1 MTNFTAIEKDA
12 LLKSIQYW
20 SDKWDFECP
29 TLFGLKRSDLVE
41 IVKEWPASLST
52 SEERTLVACL
62 GSLRELLHGASAV
75 SRSVVPE
82 IIGIPYEEASALCG
96 QIHSEYKDAI

>member
-20 SDKWDFECP
+20 IDKWDFECP
-29 TLFGLKRSDLVE
+29 TLFGLERSDLVG
-41 IVKEWPASLST
+41 IVKGWPTSLST
-52 SEERTLVACL
+52 SEEHTLIACL

-96 QIHSEYKDAI
+96 QIHSECQNAL

>member
-1 MTNFTAIEKDA
+1 MKNLTAIENEA

-20 SDKWDFECP
+20 IDKWDFECP
-29 TLFGLKRSDLVE
+29 TLFGLEKSDLIE

-52 SEERTLVACL
+52 DEERTLTACL

-75 SRSVVPE
+75 SRSVVSE
-82 IIGIPYEEASALCG
+82 IIGIQYEEASALCG
-96 QIHSEYKDAI
+96 KIHSECQNAL

>member
-20 SDKWDFECP
+20 IDRWDFECP
-29 TLFGLKRSDLVE
+29 TLFGLERSDLVE
-41 IVKEWPASLST
+41 IVKGWPASLSINEKCT
-52 SEERTLVACL
+52 FIACL

-75 SRSVVPE
+75 SRSAVPA

-96 QIHSEYKDAI
+96 KIHSECQNVL

>member
-20 SDKWDFECP
+20 IDRWDFESP
-29 TLFGLKRSDLVE
+29 TLFGVERSDLVE
-41 IVKEWPASLST
+41 IVKGWPASLSIN
-52 SEERTLVACL
+52 EKCTLIACL

-75 SRSVVPE
+75 SRSAVPT
-82 IIGIPYEEASALCG
+82 IVGIPYEEASTLCG
-96 QIHSEYKDAI
+96 KIHSECQNVL